1 MFALP
6 VTAPQT
12 GRLNH
17 SLSPVLEA
25 GIPDP
30 GVGGA
35 GPPGTPPLLGMQTA
49 VPSPCPLRVGP
60 LCVRVLTSSSYK
72 DPSPVGLGPPSDPI
86 LP

>member
-12 GRLNH
+12 GRLKH
-17 SLSPVLEA
+17 SLSPVLE
-25 GIPDP
+25 
-30 GVGGA
+30 GA
-35 GPPGTPPLLGMQTA
+35 GPPGIPPLLGMQTA